1 MPTVTVNMSYQEF
14 ARLERTARARRMPK
28 EQVLRESFERLPD
41 SAPPASLFDLVGDL
55 AGAIHEPPG
64 LSANSEYIKGYR
76 KNSRQ
81 VVPLILPQ

>member
-1 MPTVTVNMSYQEF
+1 
-14 ARLERTARARRMPK
+14 
-28 EQVLRESFERLPD
+28 
-41 SAPPASLFDLVGDL
+41 LFDLVGDL